1 MEWILK
7 SKHVFLPIR
16 HLSFQLH
23 SHRLP
28 LDPAKVK
35 DLRTLSVYLQ
45 SYMSQDTIDDLY
57 PCPEGES
64 GDSSN
69 DEADGEDDD
78 AHDE

>member
-1 MEWILK
+1 MEFTRLAITYMVVSLQD
-7 SKHVFLPIR
+7 L
-16 HLSFQLH
+16 LLQGLL
-23 SHRLP
+23 LP

-35 DLRTLSVYLQ
+35 DLRTLSVYLK

>member
-1 MEWILK
+1 VEFTRLAITYMVVSLQD
-7 SKHVFLPIR
+7 L
-16 HLSFQLH
+16 LLQGLL
-23 SHRLP
+23 LP

-35 DLRTLSVYLQ
+35 DLRTLSVYLK